1 MCQLFGMSTRTPVRV
16 RFRWERFASQGAAAG
31 NPDGWGVAYGGGDV
45 QVLREPV
52 PAVDSELV
60 RFLAEHGPLA
70 TTVVSHVRRATQ
82 GGRILRNTQPY
93 ARVLG
98 GFTHVFAHNG
108 HVPLDAIPE
117 SPWLRPVGDTD
128 SEALFCL
135 LLSRLEPLWH
145 HGVPPLESRCEV
157 ISEFACEMRRRGA
170 VNFLYFDGLTM
181 FAHAHRRTILG
192 EGVSTDPGLYMTLR
206 PGNGPVGPG
215 SCVGMDCDGPAPE
228 QTLIAT
234 VPIDNGIW
242 EPMEEGALVRLE
254 QGRVV

>member
-16 RFRWERFASQGAAAG
+16 RFRWKRFASQGAAAG
-31 NPDGWGVAYGGGDV
+31 NPDGWGVAYGNGDV
-45 QVLREPV
+45 QVLREPI
-52 PAVDSELV
+52 PAGDSELV
-60 RFLAEHGPLA
+60 RFLAGHGPLA
-70 TTVVSHVRRATQ
+70 TTVVSHVRRATR
-82 GGRILRNTQPY
+82 GRRILSNTQPY

-135 LLSRLEPLWH
+135 LLSRLEPLWT
-145 HGVPPLESRCEV
+145 HGAPPLEARFAV
-157 ISEFACEMRRRGA
+157 ITEFAGEMRSRGA
-170 VNFLYFDGLTM
+170 VNFLYFDGLTL
-181 FAHAHRRTILG
+181 FAHAHRRTIPG
-192 EGVSTDPGLYMTLR
+192 EGISADPGLYLSPR
-206 PGNGPVGPG
+206 PQSGPLGRDSG
-215 SCVGMDCDGPAPE
+215 VGMDCDGPVPE

-234 VPIDNGIW
+234 VPIDNGFW
-242 EPMEEGALVRLE
+242 EPMAAGALLRLE